1 MRKAKL
7 ILSGVA
13 LFAVVGGAF
22 AFKAH
27 RGVTSFC
34 RVAAQPGVCTTTYIN
49 TSFSLST
56 TTTIGPTTYCTFS
69 PTAQCTATVS
79 SIFSRG

>member
-22 AFKAH
+22 AFKAT
-27 RGVTSFC
+27 RGAQSFC
-34 RVAAQPGVCTTTYIN
+34 RVAGSPGACTTTIN
-49 TSFSLST
+49 DITFFT
-56 TTTIGPTTYCTFS
+56 TNVATTGVTTYCTNVLG
-69 PTAQCTATVS
+69 ANCVATVT
-79 SIFSRG
+79 RLGTQE